1 MDENLKLIFAENLKK
16 QLSLHDKKQ
25 NDLAK
30 YLGVSTATVSEW
42 CSGKKMPR
50 TDKIQ
55 SICNWLFIELDALL
69 KESSEVSNQVESSNY
84 KIINVLGR
92 VAAGIPIDSISEII
106 DQEYITEEFAKTGEY
121 FGLRIKGDSM
131 SPVIMDGDTV
141 IVRSQ
146 ENAETDE
153 IIIAL
158 INGHDGVCKKL
169 KKIDNGLMLISINP
183 QYAPLVFT
191 SAEIDQTP
199 VKIIGKV
206 VEIRR
211 KL

>member
-1 MDENLKLIFAENLKK
+1 MGIGRNIESFRKQAKLTQGELGEK
-16 QLSLHDKKQ
+16 LH
-25 NDLAK
+25 
-30 YLGVSTATVSEW
+30 
-42 CSGKKMPR
+42 
-50 TDKIQ
+50 
-55 SICNWLFIELDALL
+55 
-69 KESSEVSNQVESSNY
+69 VSNKTISSWEKGRTEPNIGMIEAMCEIFKCEKTDLIDGIFKPQAQSSNQANH

-106 DQEYITEEFAKTGEY
+106 DQEYITEELAQKGEY

-131 SPVIMDGDTV
+131 SPVIMDKDTV

-146 ENAETDE
+146 EDAETDE
-153 IIIAL
+153 IVIAL

-169 KKIDNGLMLISINP
+169 KKLDNGLMLISINP

>member
-1 MDENLKLIFAENLKK
+1 MGIGRNIEKFRKQVKLTQGELGEKLHISNKTISSWEKDRTEPNIGMIEAMCEIFGCQKSDLIDGILKVQE
-16 QLSLHDKKQ
+16 QS
-25 NDLAK
+25 
-30 YLGVSTATVSEW
+30 ATH
-42 CSGKKMPR
+42 
-50 TDKIQ
+50 Q
-55 SICNWLFIELDALL
+55 
-69 KESSEVSNQVESSNY
+69 NY

-92 VAAGIPIDSISEII
+92 VAAGIPIDSISEVI
-106 DQEYITEEFAKTGEY
+106 DQEYITEELAQKGEY

>member
-1 MDENLKLIFAENLKK
+1 MGIGRNIEKFRKQAKLTQGELGEKLHISNKTISSWEKDRTEPNIGMIEAMCEIFGCQKSDLIDGILKV
-16 QLSLHDKKQ
+16 QDQS
-25 NDLAK
+25 
-30 YLGVSTATVSEW
+30 ATH
-42 CSGKKMPR
+42 
-50 TDKIQ
+50 Q
-55 SICNWLFIELDALL
+55 
-69 KESSEVSNQVESSNY
+69 NY

-106 DQEYITEEFAKTGEY
+106 DQEYITDELAQKGEY

-146 ENAETDE
+146 EDAETDE

-169 KKIDNGLMLISINP
+169 KKLDNGLMLISINP

>member
-1 MDENLKLIFAENLKK
+1 MGIGRNIEKFRKQVKLTQGELGEKLHISNKTISSWEKDRTEPNIGMIEAMCEIFGCQKSDLIDGILKAQE
-16 QLSLHDKKQ
+16 QS
-25 NDLAK
+25 
-30 YLGVSTATVSEW
+30 ATH
-42 CSGKKMPR
+42 
-50 TDKIQ
+50 Q
-55 SICNWLFIELDALL
+55 
-69 KESSEVSNQVESSNY
+69 NY

-92 VAAGIPIDSISEII
+92 VAAGIPIDSISEVI
-106 DQEYITEEFAKTGEY
+106 DQEYITDELAQKGEY

-153 IIIAL
+153 VIIAL

-169 KKIDNGLMLISINP
+169 KKLDSGLMLISINP

>member
-1 MDENLKLIFAENLKK
+1 MLGDNIKALRRKNGYS
-16 QLSLHDKKQ
+16 QQ
-25 NDLAK
+25 DLADK
-30 YLGVSTATVSEW
+30 LNVSRQTISSWEVNRTEPTMGNIEMMSIIFHCQKSDLIDGVFKPQA
-42 CSGKKMPR
+42 
-50 TDKIQ
+50 Q
-55 SICNWLFIELDALL
+55 S
-69 KESSEVSNQVESSNY
+69 SNQTKH

-106 DQEYITEEFAKTGEY
+106 DQEYITDELAQKGEY

-141 IVRSQ
+141 IVRFQ
-146 ENAETDE
+146 EDAETDE

-169 KKIDNGLMLISINP
+169 KKLDNGLMLISINP

>member
-1 MDENLKLIFAENLKK
+1 MNMNID
-16 QLSLHDKKQ
+16 
-25 NDLAK
+25 DL
-30 YLGVSTATVSEW
+30 
-42 CSGKKMPR
+42 
-50 TDKIQ
+50 
-55 SICNWLFIELDALL
+55 F
-69 KESSEVSNQVESSNY
+69 NQVDGYIQINDSASKSSNY

-106 DQEYITEEFAKTGEY
+106 DQEYITDELAQKGEY

-146 ENAETDE
+146 EDAETDE

-169 KKIDNGLMLISINP
+169 KKMDGGLMLISINP

>member
-1 MDENLKLIFAENLKK
+1 MGIGRNIEKFRKQVKLTQGELGEKLHISNKTISSWEKDRTEPNIGMIEAMCEIFGCQKSDLIDGILKVQE
-16 QLSLHDKKQ
+16 QS
-25 NDLAK
+25 
-30 YLGVSTATVSEW
+30 ATH
-42 CSGKKMPR
+42 
-50 TDKIQ
+50 Q
-55 SICNWLFIELDALL
+55 
-69 KESSEVSNQVESSNY
+69 NY

-106 DQEYITEEFAKTGEY
+106 DQEYITEELAQKGEY

-146 ENAETDE
+146 EDAETDE
-153 IIIAL
+153 VIIAL

-169 KKIDNGLMLISINP
+169 KKLDSGLMLISINP